1 MVTLAVLLV
10 AFMVIGLIA
19 REYTGRVRLLML
31 LAIVGAIALLM
42 RGG

>member
-1 MVTLAVLLV
+1 MVTLAVLLL
-10 AFMVIGLIA
+10 ACLAIGLFT
-19 REYTGRVRLLML
+19 REYTGRVRLLVV